1 MKPVCLIL
9 PFLLMA
15 SGLLSGQ
22 PFGNDQIQK
31 WVAQYKNDPRG
42 PYKEIRW
49 YCKDG
54 SIIPPKDTCPQPGG
68 GVQRA
73 SYKNEVVTLAERNH
87 IFLGQILSTTPRQDF
102 WDEGN
107 YFSRLKQYQLEKY
120 LRAVDDG
127 WVLRKGQ
134 YYRGAM
140 QTEDETAWGKD
151 FLIWL
156 LRNDEALSGQFY
168 LVRQAVRDLPHGID
182 DSRTLAI
189 RALSKT
195 IAEKYTAFEP
205 LRVKIHGQ
213 PEAKDLNAVVAFRE
227 SHKAKLSA
235 ALSPSFDRLE
245 GEMRAYYQPPNL
257 AALNPMIG
265 QLPPTAT
272 IRQHL
277 EAFVSTFSSQSA
289 SPAALRETALLLEAI
304 REQIRSIPGG
314 EARLALMDISVALE
328 DLYFREAPGWQA
340 QTPQELMDKI
350 CHSATAA
357 VGTGLVEMWEWA
369 ALYGELDAPAKPE
382 ISLGR
387 LNRYVD
393 RSRSFV
399 EWGAGTVR
407 GAYQDV
413 VALFG
418 GFEPMA
424 YGFYDDKIRSS
435 VLLDLGMAIG
445 RLSDFLAVQANLSN
459 RIMDLSNA
467 STARGLNSGIA
478 LGELV
483 VVADAGEDME
493 TQSNKIYVFMRPPS
507 DLKPVAGIATAT
519 EGNMVSHVQLLARNL
534 GIPNAVLS
542 PQNLEDLRRYA
553 GQEVFYAVSPKG
565 TVIMKPAAEMTPQ
578 ERELF
583 AVQARDEN
591 KISVPV
597 EKIVLSENK
606 VLDMRTVDATASGK
620 LCGPKA
626 ANLGQ
631 LKKMFPDQ
639 VVEGLVIPF
648 GIFRDHMEQPMPG
661 RNTSYWNF
669 LMDVFRQ
676 AETRRRSGTA
686 EAAIEAYVL
695 GELAVLREAIGQ
707 MPLLPAFEQDLRQ
720 QFEQVLGKKMGEIP
734 VFLRSDTN
742 MEDLENFTGAGLNLT
757 LFNVVDAEKIIK
769 GIKDVWASPYT
780 ERSFRWRQSYLLNP
794 ENVYPSILVIPSVDV
809 EYSGVMITTGIASND
824 KRDLTVAFSRGA
836 GGAVDGQAAESWLL
850 AHYNNRNDLLSPARE
865 PFYRRLP
872 AAGGTSRLA
881 TGFAQ
886 SILNLRNVNELRALA
901 LEINE
906 KLPQAPGIETSG
918 PFDVELGFLDDRIW
932 LFQVRPFVENQNAAS
947 AAYLSSISP
956 EIPLSKQVNL
966 VAPF

>member
-1 MKPVCLIL
+1 MKSFIL
-9 PFLLMA
+9 
-15 SGLLSGQ
+15 LLSCCLLVFASVSAQ

-31 WVAQYKNDPRG
+31 WVTQYKTDLRG

-54 SIIPPKDTCPQPGG
+54 SILPPQERCPQPGG

-102 WDEGN
+102 WDERN

-127 WVLRKGQ
+127 WILRKGQ
-134 YYRGAM
+134 YYRGAI

-151 FLIWL
+151 FLTWL
-156 LRNDEALSGQFY
+156 LRNDEALSGQYY
-168 LVRQAVRDLPHGID
+168 LVRQAVRDIPHGID
-182 DSRTLAI
+182 DDLTLSI
-189 RALSKT
+189 RALSKV

-213 PEAKDLNAVVAFRE
+213 PEAKDLNAVIAFRE
-227 SHKAKLSA
+227 THRARLDA
-235 ALSPSFDRLE
+235 ALLRSFDRLE
-245 GEMRAYYQPPNL
+245 GDMRIYYQPIDLNE
-257 AALNPMIG
+257 LNPMIR
-265 QLPPTAT
+265 QLPATAAV
-272 IRQHL
+272 RQHL
-277 EAFVSTFSSQSA
+277 EAFVGTFSGAST
-289 SPAALRETALLLEAI
+289 SPAALRETALLLEDI
-304 REQIRSIPGG
+304 REQVLSIPVGP
-314 EARLALMDISVALE
+314 ARLTLMDISIALE
-328 DLYFREAPGWQA
+328 DLYFREAPGWQT

-357 VGTGLVEMWEWA
+357 VGTGLVELWEWA
-369 ALYGELDAPAKPE
+369 ALYGELDAPSDPDV
-382 ISLGR
+382 SLGR
-387 LNRYVD
+387 LSRYVD
-393 RSRSFV
+393 RSRSLV

-407 GAYQDV
+407 GVYQDV
-413 VALFG
+413 VGLFG
-418 GFEPMA
+418 AFEPLA

-435 VLLDLGMAIG
+435 LLLDLGMDIG
-445 RLSDFLAVQANLSN
+445 RLGDFLPAEASLSN
-459 RIMDLSNA
+459 RIMDLANT
-467 STARGLNSGIA
+467 STARGLNAGIA
-478 LGELV
+478 KGELV
-483 VVADAGEDME
+483 IITGEGEDLE
-493 TQSNKIYVFMRPPS
+493 TESNKIYLFMRPPS
-507 DLKPVAGIATAT
+507 DLKPVAGIATAS

-542 PQNLEDLRRYA
+542 PQTLEDLKRYA
-553 GQEVFYAVSPKG
+553 GQQVFYAVSNRG
-565 TVIMKPAAEMTPQ
+565 TVIMKPAGEMNAE
-578 ERELF
+578 EAALF
-583 AVQARDEN
+583 AVKARDEG
-591 KISVPV
+591 KIAVPV
-597 EKIVLSENK
+597 EKIVLSQNK
-606 VLDMRTVDATASGK
+606 VLDMRAVDATASGK

-648 GIFRDHMEQPMPG
+648 GIFRDHMEQAMPG

-676 AETRRRSGTA
+676 AEASRSSGA
-686 EAAIEAYVL
+686 REESVEAYVL

-707 MPLLPAFEQDLRQ
+707 MPLLPTFEQDLRQ

-757 LFNVVDAEKIIK
+757 LFNVVDAQRIIK

-780 ERSFRWRQSYLLNP
+780 ERSFRWRQRYLLNP

-809 EYSGVMITTGIASND
+809 EYSGVLITKGIASD
-824 KRDLTVAFSRGA
+824 DDRDLTIAFSRGA

-850 AHYNNRNDLLSPARE
+850 THYGRNDLLSPARE

-886 SILNLRNVNELRALA
+886 PILNLRNVNELRALS
-901 LEINE
+901 LEINK
-906 KLPQAPGIETSG
+906 KLPQAPGIETKG
-918 PFDVELGFLDDRIW
+918 PFDVELGFLDDHIW

-956 EIPLSKQVNL
+956 EIPLSKRVNL